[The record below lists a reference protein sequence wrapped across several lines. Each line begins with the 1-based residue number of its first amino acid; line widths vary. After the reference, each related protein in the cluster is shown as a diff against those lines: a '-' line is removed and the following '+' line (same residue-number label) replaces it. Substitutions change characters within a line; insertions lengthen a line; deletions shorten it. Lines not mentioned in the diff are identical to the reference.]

1 MARKER
7 GRVFCIHPGDAP
19 RRRIATRDSHH
30 ECLTTLSLCRYGR
43 FNFFAIMTGS
53 LFPRGDKVAAK
64 ILCYAPMAPL
74 LHPSFPSVSSSS
86 SRYSRT
92 MLLCVSSKRHFI
104 LSGVSFSLPRQENPD
119 IEFDKSRFFEEY
131 ISFTLYTIIGIKE
144 KLYKI
149 LNFFFL

>member
-19 RRRIATRDSHH
+19 RLRIASRDSHH

-64 ILCYAPMAPL
+64 ILCYAPMPSSYSFL
-74 LHPSFPSVSSSS
+74 SFSFLSFPLA
-86 SRYSRT
+86 RFYAR
-92 MLLCVSSKRHFI
+92 CAC
-104 LSGVSFSLPRQENPD
+104 PRNVPLYTRLRVYLFFHARNPD
-119 IEFDKSRFFEEY
+119 IEFDESWHH
-131 ISFTLYTIIGIKE
+131 
-144 KLYKI
+144 
-149 LNFFFL
+149 FLFQNIFSYFIRLFVGY